1 MCKRSV
7 VAAFNSAQEKL
18 GRGTCSSAAASTWLK
33 ENRKKHA
40 ISPQKLDY
48 CDLCVEYKEQAKRY
62 RQIANRLRESGSA
75 AETEVEA
82 NYSLANSYD
91 ELPHEHKLDAKKIL
105 DHYRSIT
112 KECSETWKTIIELS
126 KQDSISLISE
136 ESEQLVSLKKNFS
149 VVLSFDYQQNK
160 NLPHWGYS
168 EQPGETYYKMKL
180 TCNIFGIVDHRID
193 HHDFNAVYMCDER
206 ASGPKSADTTIS
218 FLDRYVHQLPSWVN
232 GLTLVA
238 DNAGTNKNYYLL
250 AWAMEL
256 VRKNKFKQVWI
267 LFLIPG
273 HSKFSP
279 DTLFSKIG
287 NTFNCH
293 DVFTVQELAG
303 IIERYALCSV
313 CDNTSILCWKDHLSC
328 KYLSFDGIKT
338 YHDFRVKC
346 SLDGTPK
353 LMFRERQYEGSY
365 HSDLSKLKEKINST
379 ELSPSPEYYNDEH
392 QLSKE
397 KISHLIDM
405 YDRYIS
411 VTRRLPWLP
420 SPQIIQPQQT
430 APSIPSTSNAVI
442 TSEVAK
448 QHQTALKRKKR
459 GNCRRK

>member
-1 MCKRSV
+1 M
-7 VAAFNSAQEKL
+7 
-18 GRGTCSSAAASTWLK
+18 
-33 ENRKKHA
+33 
-40 ISPQKLDY
+40 
-48 CDLCVEYKEQAKRY
+48 EYKEQAKRY

-338 YHDFRVKC
+338 YHDFRVRC

-353 LMFRERQYEGSY
+353 LMFRER
-365 HSDLSKLKEKINST
+365 DLIIRKLKEINST
-379 ELSPSPEYYNDEH
+379 EPSPSPEYYNDNTN
-392 QLSKE
+392 SVK
-397 KISHLIDM
+397 KKYLI
-405 YDRYIS
+405 
-411 VTRRLPWLP
+411 
-420 SPQIIQPQQT
+420 
-430 APSIPSTSNAVI
+430 
-442 TSEVAK
+442 
-448 QHQTALKRKKR
+448 
-459 GNCRRK
+459 